1 MSLPPMSLPPM
12 SIINNTY
19 GAFLLGSLVAT
30 FLSGMNTLQSVLYFR
45 LFPKDPNLIKVSV
58 LAVWCLDIAHT
69 VLIWVAAWS
78 YFIVNIGHLQKID
91 EIMPELIPG
100 ATVVTAV
107 VTLIVHLQVFLSHA
121 SLTLTRHSKG
131 SIYNVFSPS
140 VIGITG
146 FVSQSPEFKLVNLL
160 AGGAMATTGEW
171 VRSKRFSVFEQSDTR
186 WVLSLALVFGAA
198 TDLSIMVAM
207 FVLLKTSRIESISL
221 NNVIDKL
228 ILYTLEIGSV
238 AAATAVAS
246 MIAWFV
252 SPHTLIFGAIY
263 LCIEKVYAISFM
275 GLYASSL
282 SPREKVY
289 NPFNQVKCTLAPET
303 RGGSAK
309 QSRLENEPV
318 YFGDGHKCVK

>member
-1 MSLPPMSLPPM
+1 MTFLAVSLPPM

-19 GAFLLGSLVAT
+19 GALLLGSLVAT

-58 LAVWCLDIAHT
+58 VAVWCLDIAHT

-91 EIMPELIPG
+91 EIIPELIPG

-107 VTLIVHLQVFLSHA
+107 VTLIVHLFYLHRIFTLSHRNYWICVPI
-121 SLTLTRHSKG
+121 L
-131 SIYNVFSPS
+131 
-140 VIGITG
+140 
-146 FVSQSPEFKLVNLL
+146 LL
-160 AGGAMATTGEW
+160 ALGHVGGAMATTGEW
-171 VRSKRFSVFEQSDTR
+171 ARSKRFSVFEQSDTR

-198 TDLSIMVAM
+198 TDLSVMVAM
-207 FVLLKTSRIESISL
+207 FVLLKTSRVESISL

-275 GLYASSL
+275 GLLNARWHLRQGEDPQNSQGWKTSQFASAMDTSSSSSTQMKSKEVA
-282 SPREKVY
+282 SPKVHVDVTKSIQY
-289 NPFNQVKCTLAPET
+289 DAGP
-303 RGGSAK
+303 GSSK
-309 QSRLENEPV
+309 ES
-318 YFGDGHKCVK
+318 